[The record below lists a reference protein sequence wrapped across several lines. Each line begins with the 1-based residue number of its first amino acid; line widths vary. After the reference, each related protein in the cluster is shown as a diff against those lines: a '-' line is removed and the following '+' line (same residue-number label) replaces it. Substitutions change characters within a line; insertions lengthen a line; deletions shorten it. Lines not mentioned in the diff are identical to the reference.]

1 MSLKSEEVDD
11 NLYGDGDGHGGSWPS
26 IIFYGL
32 ELSGATVISLSG
44 PKNAAGF

>member
-1 MSLKSEEVDD
+1 MSLKREEVDA

-32 ELSGATVISLSG
+32 ELLRATVISLTCRENGSL
-44 PKNAAGF
+44 